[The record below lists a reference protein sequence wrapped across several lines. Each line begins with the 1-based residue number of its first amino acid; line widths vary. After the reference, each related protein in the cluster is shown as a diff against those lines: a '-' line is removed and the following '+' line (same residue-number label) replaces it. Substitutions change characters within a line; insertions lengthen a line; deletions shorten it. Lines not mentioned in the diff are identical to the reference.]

1 MKTQHRQDTRSNPQL
16 NTRGILSKTQ
26 DENSIRHGKRKH
38 VTFWD
43 EPNTPIRNQNK
54 LKPQMIR
61 THTPEWAKRPTLAVN
76 MNSNNQIKSTPQ
88 THRGKI
94 KNTTNI
100 ISKLK
105 VLTINV
111 RGAKSKQASL
121 TSVLHTHGTHVAAI
135 TETHLDKNETLSIN
149 GYHWCGKTGTAKAGE

>member
-1 MKTQHRQDTRSNPQL
+1 MS
-16 NTRGILSKTQ
+16 LSGM
-26 DENSIRHGKRKH
+26 SR
-38 VTFWD
+38 
-43 EPNTPIRNQNK
+43 NTPTQNLNK
-54 LKPQMIR
+54 LKPQMTL
-61 THTPEWAKRPTLAVN
+61 THTTEWAKSNTVTVN
-76 MNSNNQIKSTPQ
+76 MNPNNRIKPTPR
-88 THRGKI
+88 THRGKR

-111 RGAKSKQASL
+111 RGVKCKQASL

-149 GYHWCGKTGTAKAGE
+149 GYHWCGKNRDSKGGGIGLLIRNDIQSLLEEQETQNA